1 MKLVHAADPRRLM
14 HQSYSKVHF
23 VRPETE
29 ATMCDI
35 PLMSTIE
42 GITFQQYL
50 PCDLPVN
57 CKRCR
62 VQLEMG
68 IRERL
73 YLLTTEQLESLLE
86 ASNGHLWENK

>member
-1 MKLVHAADPRRLM
+1 MKLTHIADPRRLM
-14 HQSYSKVHF
+14 QQTKSKVHF
-23 VRPETE
+23 QQPESE
-29 ATMCDI
+29 ATMCGV
-35 PLMSTIE
+35 PLISTIE
-42 GITFQQYL
+42 GITFQQYW

-62 VQLEMG
+62 VRLELG